1 MQYFYK
7 LTVVICSVIL
17 LNTACQEGKKA
28 TVFNIPAGF
37 ELDDLF
43 APSENDLGS
52 WVSITEGPDNQFFA
66 CDQYGDIYTFQMPG
80 VGEKLQA
87 SDIDSIDLNIGYA
100 HGLLWAFNSLYVT
113 VVKSENKDN
122 PDDLSSGVYRL
133 TDQDGNGILDHRE
146 KILTVNGT
154 SEHGPHTM
162 RVGPDGESLYLIAG
176 NFNTVP
182 DHFQSRLPRNW
193 NEDNLFPAYLDANGH
208 ANELKA
214 PGGWIAKT
222 DPDGVE
228 WELIGAGMRNPFGFG
243 FNEHGE
249 ILAYDADMEWDFGM
263 PWYRPTRILHVT
275 SGSEFGWRTGSG
287 KWPVYYPDNLP
298 PVENMAQGS
307 PTAVIMGK
315 DLNFPSKYKNGLF
328 ACDWSFGTIYYV
340 DIKEKGSSYSGSREE
355 FLSGVPLP
363 ISNAIAGSDGHLYFT
378 TGGRRLDSH
387 LFRVRYT
394 GDASVSTSTSANANE
409 KATELRETRKHLERY
424 HGVQNPEAI
433 SSAWPHLNHEDRF
446 VQYAARIAIEHQPL
460 SSWENLLWT
469 EQDVARS
476 IHGALAYARSGGHLN
491 DLIVNHLN
499 KINWASLSQFE
510 KVSLLRTYALLLTR
524 QGMPDDDLRLQIVE
538 KLDPLFPSNDN
549 EIDRTLSQILLFL
562 KAPGTVEKCMT
573 ILERESNQA
582 TESHPEILSAEL
594 LERSE
599 QYGPQIA
606 KMLAE
611 MPPTEAI
618 HYVTMLSHVSE
629 GWTKKLRSTYFEWFH
644 KALSKKG
651 GMSYKAF
658 LDNIRAT
665 AMENVPLED
674 REYFESLSGYYS
686 PMQAMASLAQPKG
699 PGKDYNL
706 SLIGRI
712 ATRNKAL
719 DDYDGNFEDGKR
731 AYEAALCSSCHRMK
745 GEGSN
750 SGPDLT
756 QINTRFQARDLS
768 RAILSPSEEI
778 SDQYQFTLFTLK
790 NDDKL
795 TGRVVN
801 ETEDK
806 FTIFQSPFDMTLTSE
821 ISKEDVVKTEPS
833 PISPMPSKLLNRLNE
848 DEVRDLFAY
857 LLSGADENHEYY
869 Q

>member
-1 MQYFYK
+1 MESFCK
-7 LTVVICSVIL
+7 LSILICSIFL
-17 LNTACQEGKKA
+17 LTTSCQPDKQA
-28 TVFNIPAGF
+28 TVFNIPDGF
-37 ELDDLF
+37 ELEDLF

-66 CDQYGDIYTFQMPG
+66 CDQYGDIYTFQMPAIG
-80 VGEKLQA
+80 KKLQV

-100 HGLLWAFNSLYVT
+100 QGLLWAFNSLYVT
-113 VVKSENKDN
+113 VVKAENKEN
-122 PDDLSSGVYRL
+122 PDNLSSGVYRL
-133 TDQDGNGILDHRE
+133 TDEDGNGILDRRE
-146 KILTVNGT
+146 KILTVDGRN
-154 SEHGPHTM
+154 EHGPHTM
-162 RVGPDGESLYLIAG
+162 RVGPDGQSLYLIAG

-182 DHFQSRLPRNW
+182 EHFKSRLPRNW

-214 PGGWIAKT
+214 PGGWIART
-222 DPDGVE
+222 DPDGKE

-275 SGSEFGWRTGSG
+275 SGAEFGWRTGSG
-287 KWPVYYPDNLP
+287 KWPVSYPDNLP

-315 DLNFPSKYKNGLF
+315 DLDFPSKYKNGLF

-340 DIKEKGSSYSGSREE
+340 DIKEKGSSYTGSREE
-355 FLSGVPLP
+355 FLSGIPLP

-378 TGGRRLDSH
+378 TGGRRLESH

-394 GDASVSTSTSANANE
+394 GDPSNETGTLPTPNENA
-409 KATELRETRKHLERY
+409 AELRQTRKHLERY
-424 HGVQNPEAI
+424 HGVQNPEAV
-433 SSAWPHLNHEDRF
+433 SSAWPYLNHEDRF
-446 VQYAARIAIEHQPL
+446 LQYAARIAIEHQPI
-460 SSWENLLWT
+460 SSWVDRLWT
-469 EQDVARS
+469 EADVGRS
-476 IHGALAYARSGGHLN
+476 LHGALAYARSGGELN
-491 DLIVNHLN
+491 DLVINHLN
-499 KINWASLSQFE
+499 KIEWDDLSKFN
-510 KVSLLRTYALLLTR
+510 KITLLRTQALLLIR
-524 QGMPDDDLRLQIVE
+524 QGLPDDELRQRLVNR
-538 KLDPLFPSNDN
+538 LGPLFPSNDS

-562 KAPGTVEKCMT
+562 NAPGTVEKCMA
-573 ILERESNQA
+573 ILEKESNRA
-582 TESHPEILSAEL
+582 TDSHPEILSSEL
-594 LERSE
+594 LERSQ

-606 KMLAE
+606 KMVAA

-618 HYVTMLSHVSE
+618 HYVAILSHVSE
-629 GWTKKLRSTYFEWFH
+629 GWTKKLRSAYFEWFH

-658 LDNIRAT
+658 LDNIRAK
-665 AMENVPLED
+665 AMDQVPTED
-674 REYFESLSGYYS
+674 QEYFENLSGYYS
-686 PMQAMASLAQPKG
+686 PLQEMADLAQPKG
-699 PGKDYNL
+699 PGKDYNMSNL
-706 SLIGRI
+706 GRI
-712 ATRNKAL
+712 AARDKAL
-719 DDYDGNFEDGKR
+719 EDYKGNYVDGKR

-756 QINTRFQARDLS
+756 QINTRFKTRDMS
-768 RAILSPSEEI
+768 RAILSPSEEV

-790 NDDKL
+790 NDEKL
-795 TGRVVN
+795 TGRIIN
-801 ETEDK
+801 ETDEK
-806 FTIFQSPFDMTLTSE
+806 YTIYQSPFDITLTSD
-821 ISKEDVVKTEPS
+821 ISKQDVIKTEPS

-848 DEVRDLFAY
+848 DEVRDLFVY
-857 LLSGADENHEYY
+857 LLSGADEGHEFY